1 MEQTQLSRGQFLRQ
15 LGMSSAALM
24 SFYCLGTTMT
34 ACTSASDDPMPAP
47 TTPPTP
53 ITPPVVTPP
62 AANSGITGMTTGSI
76 DFTIDLLHP
85 DFKKLKTEGE
95 FTYVADIIIANAK
108 GTFVALSKV
117 CTHQG
122 TTIDFRPTANDFKCP
137 NHGSEF
143 TTDGKVQKSPAT
155 TALKVYKAES
165 INSGNSLKISA

>member
-34 ACTSASDDPMPAP
+34 ACTSASDDP
-47 TTPPTP
+47 TPTP
-53 ITPPVVTPP
+53 TPTPNP
-62 AANSGITGMTTGSI
+62 PSGSTDTGITGSTSGSI
-76 DFTIDLLHP
+76 DFTIDLTHK

-108 GTFVALSKV
+108 GTVVALSKV
-117 CTHQG
+117 CTHEG
-122 TTIDFRPTANDFKCP
+122 TTIDFRSGTGDFKCP

-143 TTDGKVQKSPAT
+143 TSTGTVQKDPAVK
-155 TALKVYKAES
+155 ALKAYKVES
-165 INSGNSLKISA
+165 INSGNSLKISG

>member
-1 MEQTQLSRGQFLRQ
+1 MEQAQLSRGQFLRQ

-34 ACTSASDDPMPAP
+34 ACTSASDDPTPTPTTTTP
-47 TTPPTP
+47 TTPTGSVD
-53 ITPPVVTPP
+53 T
-62 AANSGITGMTTGSI
+62 GITGSTSGTI
-76 DFTIDLLHP
+76 NFTIDLTHK

-95 FTYVADIIIANAK
+95 FTYVADIIIVNAK
-108 GTFVALSKV
+108 GSFIALAKE

-122 TTIDFRPTANDFKCP
+122 TTIDYRSGTNDFKCP

-155 TALKVYKAES
+155 KALTVYKAES
-165 INSGNSLKISA
+165 TNNNNSLKISA

>member
-62 AANSGITGMTTGSI
+62 ANSGITGMTSGSI

>member
-24 SFYCLGTTMT
+24 SFYCLGTGL
-34 ACTSASDDPMPAP
+34 TSCSSGDDPTPTP
-47 TTPPTP
+47 TTTP
-53 ITPPVVTPP
+53 NTGGSTDT
-62 AANSGITGMTTGSI
+62 GITGTTSGTI
-76 DFTIDLLHP
+76 DFTIDLTHK

-108 GTFVALSKV
+108 GTLVALSKV

-122 TTIDFRPTANDFKCP
+122 TTIDFRAGTGDFKCP

-143 TTDGKVQKSPAT
+143 STDGKVQKSPAT

-165 INSGNSLKISA
+165 TNSGNSLKITG

>member
-24 SFYCLGTTMT
+24 SFYCLGTTLT
-34 ACTSASDDPMPAP
+34 ACSSGGDDPTPTP
-47 TTPPTP
+47 TTPT
-53 ITPPVVTPP
+53 T
-62 AANSGITGMTTGSI
+62 NSNGSTDTGITGSTSGTV
-76 DFTIDLLHP
+76 DFTIDLTHK

-108 GTFVALSKV
+108 GTMVALSKI

-122 TTIDFRPTANDFKCP
+122 TTIDFRAGTSDFKCP

-143 TTDGKVQKSPAT
+143 TTAGKVQKDPAT

-165 INSGNSLKISA
+165 TNSGNSLKISG

>member
-34 ACTSASDDPMPAP
+34 ACTSASDDPMPTP

-53 ITPPVVTPP
+53 VTPPVVTPP
-62 AANSGITGMTTGSI
+62 ANSGITGMTSGSI